1 VFHFEPDHDNNRK
14 QVNKREGV
22 FKDNPLAT
30 KVARAS
36 YQDSNIFGTKTA
48 ASGTVQA
55 SETVNKKGVQAREQ
69 NTFNS
74 AIFEGRGVPQTRER
88 QQNTFK
94 SGIFG
99 DPIVENAGRKR
110 IGGFDSG
117 TQNLFGN
124 EPKRFEQSSANG
136 LIQATSKKVE
146 RPADKAFTAADL
158 KAREVHGESALKY
171 GTQAKK
177 RDGALMCAGGDWKN
191 TGQ

>member
-1 VFHFEPDHDNNRK
+1 
-14 QVNKREGV
+14 VNKREGV
-22 FKDNPLAT
+22 FKDNPLAC
-30 KVARAS
+30 KVARAT

-48 ASGTVQA
+48 ASGTIQA
-55 SETVNKKGVQAREQ
+55 SETVSKKGVHERAQ
-69 NTFNS
+69 NTYSS

-88 QQNTFK
+88 PQNRTFK

-99 DPIVENAGRKR
+99 DDIVENAGRKR

-124 EPKRFEQSSANG
+124 EKKGYEQSSANG

-146 RPADKAFTAADL
+146 RPAEQVFTAADL

-171 GTQAKK
+171 GTQGKK